1 MGSKEIIN
9 ALKPEQTLHWYRI
22 TRVLGQG
29 AFGITYLAEDINL
42 ERQVAIKE
50 YMPGQLCARSGDL
63 TIQPLSDEHR
73 EDFQWGLT
81 RFIAEARTLTKFEHP
96 NLVRVFNVF
105 ELNNTAYMVMNY
117 EVGESLQQIL
127 KRKKHLGEQDL
138 IRIML
143 PLMSGLELIHDKGFI
158 HRDIKPGNVFIR
170 SDGSPVLLDFGSA
183 RQTRGRGEAQTLTN
197 FVSPGYAPIEQYT
210 SKSDRQGPWTDIY
223 GLGAT
228 LYRAITGISPTTAI
242 DRSEMIMN
250 GINDDFKSLSALMK
264 GRYSDS
270 FLAAIDHALAFNAE
284 DRPKTITEW
293 RAEFDINEEDVET
306 MPAFIPEP
314 EPQRPAPANAA
325 PRNPGDATA
334 KTAVMTAAETTTI
347 NLADAVTTTMTLA
360 ASARARLEQWIKY
373 HRHAAAG
380 TAAAVLLVLVA
391 AVVLLSRGPAESAA
405 PPPAVAAVTPPP
417 AAADTA
423 TETAVGQDDTGTDQ
437 AGTGAMPN
445 HTAPSEPGTTAD
457 TGSVKPSIPVSAAYA
472 PPPEDSNTAPAT
484 AAATSTTENAAAT
497 GGDTAAD
504 NGGTAVA
511 PPAQQPV
518 AQEAAAGTETADAP
532 PARNRIPDL
541 LQQAEADVSALRLM
555 TPAGNNAYERYR
567 QVLALD
573 KDNADARNGLLA
585 IADKYVQLSYGAM
598 NAGKLKLAGVY
609 LDRARKITPASPD
622 IARARVDLRQREQQQ
637 ARRQARQQA
646 QPQKAAKT
654 GENDSGGS
662 FMDDVVNWFK
672 QTTKNAKPAKQES
685 NTSQDVRKSLGG
697 K

>member
-127 KRKKHLGEQDL
+127 KRKKTLGEKEL

-143 PLMSGLELIHDKGFI
+143 PLMSGLQLIHDKGFI

-183 RQTRGRGEAQTLTN
+183 RQTRDRGEAQTLTN

-270 FLAAIDHALAFNAE
+270 FLASIDHALAFNAE
-284 DRPKTITEW
+284 DRPKTIAEW
-293 RAEFDINEEDVET
+293 REEFDINEEDVET
-306 MPAFIPEP
+306 MPAFIPDP
-314 EPQRPAPANAA
+314 EPHRPAPAAA
-325 PRNPGDATA
+325 ATLKLNDGTV
-334 KTAVMTAAETTTI
+334 KTAVMTAAEATTVNIASAASTTI
-347 NLADAVTTTMTLA
+347 TLA
-360 ASARARLEQWIKY
+360 ASARARLEQWIRY
-373 HRHAAAG
+373 HRYAAAG
-380 TAAAVLLVLVA
+380 GAAAVILALAVA
-391 AVVLLSRGPAESAA
+391 TVLLARGPAETTA
-405 PPPAVAAVTPPP
+405 AVAAAGQPP
-417 AAADTA
+417 ASADTTAETTTDVPEVAA
-423 TETAVGQDDTGTDQ
+423 TGGTD
-437 AGTGAMPN
+437 T
-445 HTAPSEPGTTAD
+445 TTGTTAE
-457 TGSVKPSIPVSAAYA
+457 TGGGETAIPVAAAYA
-472 PPPEDSNTAPAT
+472 PVSENNNTAPPAAD
-484 AAATSTTENAAAT
+484 AAAAA
-497 GGDTAAD
+497 
-504 NGGTAVA
+504 
-511 PPAQQPV
+511 
-518 AQEAAAGTETADAP
+518 EHAAGTETAASGGENGTTPAAP
-532 PARNRIPDL
+532 VKQAPQETAAVSRTATAAPAGRKIPAL
-541 LQQAEADVSALRLM
+541 LRQAEADIDALRLM
-555 TPAGNNAYERYR
+555 TPEGNNAYERYR

-573 KDNADARNGLLA
+573 KDNADARKGLQS
-585 IADKYVQLSYGAM
+585 ISDKYVQLAYGAM
-598 NAGKLKLAGVY
+598 DAGKQTLAGVY

-622 IARARVDLRQREQQQ
+622 IARARVTLLQRQKQSRQREAAQ
-637 ARRQARQQA
+637 AKDQ
-646 QPQKAAKT
+646 
-654 GENDSGGS
+654 DSGGT

-672 QTTKNAKPAKQES
+672 QNTGKAKPAKQES
-685 NTSQDVRKSLGG
+685 STSEGVRKALGG
-697 K
+697 R